1 MRAAYTLHTEDDD
14 FGQAH
19 TLVREV
25 YDDAQRERLVDT
37 VATMLQA
44 GVEEPVLSNVFAY
57 WRNIDD
63 EVGASIEKAYHEKA
77 SA

>member
-1 MRAAYTLHTEDDD
+1 
-14 FGQAH
+14 
-19 TLVREV
+19 
-25 YDDAQRERLVDT
+25 
-37 VATMLQA
+37 MLEA